1 MIGIDTN
8 VLLRIF
14 GSDEDDPDQVAAA
27 RGLLRTAA
35 PLFVNPIVLAEFV
48 WTLRRTYKLDRRAIH
63 ARLAAIAGAPEFTYA
78 FPQATRRAVELFREG
93 PADFADYLIGEID
106 RDLGCTTTMTF
117 DRQAALAATF
127 TSVGG

>member
-63 ARLAAIAGAPEFTYA
+63 IANLRNHFVAAVVIIETVDVGAAEQRPKFLPHPGEVESKIGDPLAIEQHASFGQIDL
-78 FPQATRRAVELFREG
+78 Q
-93 PADFADYLIGEID
+93 IGIH
-106 RDLGCTTTMTF
+106 
-117 DRQAALAATF
+117 
-127 TSVGG
+127 V